1 MTITNHGSVEIHVSN
16 ESYYPGI
23 SGANSIAKEARLR
36 RKRRAKKGGGGLQNV
51 HVRWNRN
58 KSHETREPGFPPRT
72 KHVSRRG
79 GGDGEEKNQCHAFTG
94 FIFTGEQAEEVGD
107 SGEKASRQWGK
118 RARTQKKEEEEE
130 ERKKWG
136 VKFYEP

>member
-1 MTITNHGSVEIHVSN
+1 MEIHVSN

-36 RKRRAKKGGGGLQNV
+36 RKRRGKKGGGGLQNV

-79 GGDGEEKNQCHAFTG
+79 GGDGEEKTSATLSQGLFS
-94 FIFTGEQAEEVGD
+94 QANKPKKSATVEKKLRD
-107 SGEKASRQWGK
+107 SGGNAREHRRRRRRRRREKN
-118 RARTQKKEEEEE
+118 EE
-130 ERKKWG
+130 
-136 VKFYEP
+136 